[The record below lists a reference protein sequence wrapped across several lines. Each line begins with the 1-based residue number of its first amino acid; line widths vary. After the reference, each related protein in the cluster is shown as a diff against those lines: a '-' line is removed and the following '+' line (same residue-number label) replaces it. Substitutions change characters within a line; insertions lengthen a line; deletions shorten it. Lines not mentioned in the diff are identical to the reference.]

1 MVMAH
6 AQPALRKR
14 IAEALRAQPRDWV
27 AQETV
32 MLSRH
37 PTVVG
42 AHLEPRHVDLRAFAV
57 GPAAAPALLTRVALE
72 AGSLI
77 VNTSQTGG
85 GKDTWVMS

>member
-1 MVMAH
+1 MAH

-85 GKDTWVMS
+85 GKDTWVLS